1 MSTVGAAA
9 SETPDPSGLVLPPT
23 PAAAAHIFG
32 PRWELAERY
41 VALLADTGITHGL
54 IGPREAPRLWDR
66 HVLNCAVVAPHF
78 AADSTVIDIGSGAGL
93 PGLVFAIAR
102 PDLTLVLIEPLAR
115 RCRWLE
121 TAVATLGLTNVVI
134 HNLRAEAAIGVC
146 RAPYVTA
153 RAVARI
159 DALARWSFPLLE
171 ANGSLVAL
179 KGQSAQRELDEEL
192 PTLKKLGGGELH
204 RELLWRR
211 SHRPADAGDDHR
223 GGFSACAGQDPE
235 VIERCSRSTRGSWAE
250 GAGAT
255 DTRPVMELRRPS
267 QPTLTLRCAGG
278 EGRVRSRCF
287 T

>member
-102 PDLTLVLIEPLAR
+102 PDLTLLLIEPLAR

-121 TAVATLGLTNVVI
+121 TAVRTLGLTNVVI

-192 PTLKKLGGGELH
+192 PTLKKLGAASCTVSSFGAEVIDPPTQVMIIGVGSAH
-204 RELLWRR
+204 APGKTPR
-211 SHRPADAGDDHR
+211 SSRGAAGAR
-223 GGFSACAGQDPE
+223 GGRGQK
-235 VIERCSRSTRGSWAE
+235 
-250 GAGAT
+250 AT
-255 DTRPVMELRRPS
+255 ARR
-267 QPTLTLRCAGG
+267 TLDH
-278 EGRVRSRCF
+278 
-287 T
+287 

>member
-134 HNLRAEAAIGVC
+134 HNVRAEGVVGVC

-171 ANGSLVAL
+171 ANGRLVAL
-179 KGQSAQRELDEEL
+179 KGQSAQQELAQEEAS
-192 PTLKKLGGGELH
+192 LKRLGAVETGVTT
-204 RELLWRR
+204 
-211 SHRPADAGDDHR
+211 
-223 GGFSACAGQDPE
+223 F
-235 VIERCSRSTRGSWAE
+235 
-250 GAGAT
+250 GAGVLEPPT
-255 DTRPVMELRRPS
+255 QVMIIRVGTQPQPGKPSASARGRRQGKGRKRRQPS
-267 QPTLTLRCAGG
+267 
-278 EGRVRSRCF
+278 E
-287 T
+287 

>member
-1 MSTVGAAA
+1 MTTVGAAA
-9 SETPDPSGLVLPPT
+9 SETPDGSGLVLPPT

-32 PRWELAERY
+32 PRVELAERY

-102 PDLTLVLIEPLAR
+102 PDLSLLLIEPLAR

-121 TAVATLGLTNVVI
+121 TTVRTLGLTNVAI

-159 DALARWSFPLLE
+159 DVLARWSFPLLE
-171 ANGSLVAL
+171 ASGSLVAL
-179 KGQSAQRELDEEL
+179 KGQSAQRELDEEQA
-192 PTLKKLGGGELH
+192 TLKTLGAVSCTVTTFGAEVLDPPTQVMILGVGSPQASGTAH
-204 RELLWRR
+204 GSSRGTAGPRAGRR
-211 SHRPADAGDDHR
+211 RTAP
-223 GGFSACAGQDPE
+223 
-235 VIERCSRSTRGSWAE
+235 TRQAPDQS
-250 GAGAT
+250 
-255 DTRPVMELRRPS
+255 
-267 QPTLTLRCAGG
+267 
-278 EGRVRSRCF
+278 
-287 T
+287 